1 MSQTNHSTSPAPG
14 LKSLTPQQ
22 AVLGADLEFHY
33 VEQGLGTPL
42 VFIHGGSGDYG
53 SWHAQWEAFTPHFRT
68 ITYSRRFS
76 RPNRNDPAG
85 SPNHSALVDADD
97 LARLLVHWNA
107 APAILVGSSYGA
119 LTALALAVKRPELV
133 RAMILSEPPLLPWAD
148 RVPGGQRLRE
158 QYEREV
164 QEPARAAFE
173 RGDDLAGATLLA
185 SGILGQSGLH
195 NLAPEARARR
205 FGNVLPMKVLALSA
219 EGFPSLDATQVAAL
233 AMPIL
238 LLSGQGT
245 QPILA
250 ACFAALC
257 SVLPSAEVHRLANC
271 GHSVYREQPE
281 VHNTLALAFLRRHGL
296 L

>member
-1 MSQTNHSTSPAPG
+1 MMEVTHCARPAPG
-14 LKSLTPQQ
+14 LKGLVPQK
-22 AVLGADLEFHY
+22 ALLGGHLEFHY
-33 VEQGLGTPL
+33 VEQGEGTPL

-53 SWHAQWEAFTPHFRT
+53 TWHAQWEAFTPCFRT

-76 RPNRNDPAG
+76 RPNRNDPSA
-85 SPNHSALVDADD
+85 SPNHSAQVDADD
-97 LARLLVHWNA
+97 LARLLAHWAA

-133 RAMILSEPPLLPWAD
+133 RAMVLSEPPLLPWAD
-148 RVPGGQRLRE
+148 RVPGGRRLRE

-164 QEPARAAFE
+164 QEPARAAFL
-173 RGDDLAGATLLA
+173 RGDDLHGATLLA
-185 SGILGQSGLH
+185 NGILGQTGLH
-195 NLAPEARARR
+195 HLSPEARERR

-219 EGFPSLDATQVAAL
+219 DGFPSLDAAQVAAL

-238 LLSGQGT
+238 LLSGKDT

-257 SVLPSAEVHRLANC
+257 SVLPSAEVHRVANC
-271 GHSVYREQPE
+271 GHSVYREQPQ